1 MSVVPSRATMEA
13 KLRILYGTGDAR
25 TGPTLN
31 RPAYLTATLPSTDMP
46 TQPSTSTH
54 VTSKAAFDLTPARRD
69 ESDEDEE
76 LHCLCRKPEDGK
88 TMIQCDDCDVW
99 YHLACVKLRHVQVEL
114 IGKCQAFAKVKQE
127 RRSLE
132 SDNP

>member
-99 YHLACVKLRHVQVEL
+99 YVTVSSLVC
-114 IGKCQAFAKVKQE
+114 AF
-127 RRSLE
+127 
-132 SDNP
+132 